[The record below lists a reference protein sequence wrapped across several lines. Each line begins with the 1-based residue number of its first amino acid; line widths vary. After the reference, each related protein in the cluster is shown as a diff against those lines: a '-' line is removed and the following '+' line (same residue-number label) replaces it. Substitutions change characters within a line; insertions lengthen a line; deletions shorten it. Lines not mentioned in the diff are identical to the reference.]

1 MMKLNTTEL
10 VKTSYLPDDITFL
23 LKDLSEVKIE
33 SSIENREKSFRQG
46 NHYAESLPIEYRPSA
61 EYTQLYH
68 QALTDSSDHV
78 ARLVGVLTR
87 RVKKFAN
94 TNDVVLISLARA
106 GSPIGIL
113 MKRYAQK
120 FLKLNWPHFSIS
132 ILRGKGIDVEA
143 VKTIRALYPNSH
155 LQFVDG
161 WTGKGAIQRE
171 LTKSIQQLNELYQ
184 LQLNDELAVLS
195 DPGECA
201 TLFGTREDFL
211 IPNACLNS
219 TVSGLVSR
227 TILNEQFQNPGD
239 FHGAKYYAE
248 LENEDVSNDFIE
260 SIASRFQEQ
269 ETIINKLVADLPTLH
284 ERTWRG
290 MHEVENIAKQF
301 YKSADISKV
310 KPSVGETTRVLLR
323 RKPFKILLRDANH
336 ESTRHIVHLCME
348 KNITMEVIPDL
359 FYQAIGLIETED
371 LL

>member
-1 MMKLNTTEL
+1 MKLQTNEL
-10 VKTSYLPDDITFL
+10 VKTSYSPDDITFL
-23 LKDLSEVKIE
+23 LKDLSNVQIE
-33 SSIENREKSFRQG
+33 SSIETREKSFQNG
-46 NHYAESLPIEYRPSA
+46 AHYAESLPIEYRPTA
-61 EYTQLYH
+61 EYTKVYD
-68 QALTDSSDHV
+68 QALEDSADYV
-78 ARLVGVLTR
+78 AQLVGILTR
-87 RVKKFAN
+87 RVRKFAD
-94 TNDVVLISLARA
+94 TDDVVLVSLARA

-155 LQFVDG
+155 IQFVDG
-161 WTGKGAIQRE
+161 WTGKGAIQKE
-171 LTKSIQQLNELYQ
+171 LTKSVQQLNETYQ
-184 LQLNDELAVLS
+184 YQLNDDLAVLS

-227 TILNEQFQNPGD
+227 TVLNEQFQHPGD

-248 LENEDVSNDFIE
+248 LETEDVSNDFIDNI
-260 SIASRFQEQ
+260 SSQFSSQE
-269 ETIINKLVADLPTLH
+269 ETINKLAADFPITN

-290 MHEVENIAKQF
+290 MREVETIAKRY
-301 YKSADISKV
+301 YKTVNINKV

-323 RKPFKILLRDANH
+323 RKPYKILIRDTNH
-336 ESTRHIVHLCME
+336 ESVRHILQLSKE
-348 KNITMEVIPDL
+348 KNIPIEVIPEL
-359 FYQAIGLIETED
+359 FYLAIGLIESED

>member
-1 MMKLNTTEL
+1 MKLNTTDL
-10 VKTSYLPDDITFL
+10 VKTSYPPEDITFL
-23 LKDLSEVKIE
+23 LKDLSDVKIE
-33 SSIENREKSFRQG
+33 SSVENREKSFQQG
-46 NHYAESLPIEYRPSA
+46 NHYAESLPIEYRPST
-61 EYTQLYH
+61 EYTHLYH
-68 QALTDSSDHV
+68 QALRDSSDYV

-87 RVKKFAN
+87 RVKKYAN

-106 GSPIGIL
+106 GSPIGVL
-113 MKRYAQK
+113 MRRYAQN

-132 ILRGKGIDVEA
+132 ILRGKGIDEEA

-161 WTGKGAIQRE
+161 WTGKGAIQKE
-171 LTKSIQQLNELYQ
+171 LTKSVQQLNELYE
-184 LQLNDELAVLS
+184 LQLNDDLAVLS

-227 TILNEQFQNPGD
+227 TILNEQFQEPGD

-248 LENEDVSNDFIE
+248 LEKEDVSNDFIDH
-260 SIASRFQEQ
+260 IASRFQNQ
-269 ETIINKLVADLPTLH
+269 EIIINKLAADLPIVH

-290 MHEVENIAKQF
+290 MHEVEIIAKQF
-301 YKSADISKV
+301 YKSGDISKV

-323 RKPFKILLRDANH
+323 RKPFKILLRDAHH
-336 ESTRHIVHLCME
+336 ESTRHIVHLCKE
-348 KNITMEVIPDL
+348 KSIPIEVVPEL